1 MSPDER
7 SPGPDSEI
15 RITRVLDAP
24 RTRVW
29 KAWTEAEHIAEWWGP
44 EGYEARVEEHDLRPG
59 GRWRY
64 VMVGS
69 GGEEYPSEGEFRE
82 VEAPERIVTTD
93 EFPDDFPYDL
103 DLPTGI
109 VVTCLFEDLGDRTRL
124 SLRIA
129 HTDTDNRR
137 KHEEM
142 GAVEG
147 WSSSLD
153 CLEALLK
160 ELETGE

>member
-1 MSPDER
+1 MSPNER
-7 SPGPDSEI
+7 RSGPDREI

-24 RTRVW
+24 RERVW
-29 KAWTEAEHIAEWWGP
+29 KAWTEAEHIARWWGP
-44 EGYEARVEEHDLRPG
+44 EGYAARVEEHDLRPG

-64 VMVGS
+64 VMLGED
-69 GGEEYPSEGEFRE
+69 GEEYPSEGEFRE

-103 DLPTGI
+103 DLPSGI

-124 SLRIA
+124 ILRIA
-129 HTDTDNRR
+129 HTDMDNRR
-137 KHEEM
+137 RHEEM

-147 WSSSLD
+147 WNSSLD
-153 CLEALLK
+153 CLEARLK
-160 ELETGE
+160 ELGADG